1 MNRLRSR
8 DAFSDSFGQ
17 LLGWHLSHRARAPA
31 RTALAAACIIST
43 LPGPSRCSCRRIAA
57 APSTVTRYRHGERIR
72 TVSCT
77 SPQGNPRCLNPMAMA
92 VSSTVL
98 LLLVAVAPRPAS
110 SSADDCVCNFG
121 GDVPCRQA
129 FGNTLL
135 CFNYDAGTTDV
146 LSLFLPFCPSNSCLP
161 GALY

>member
-1 MNRLRSR
+1 MTVTTVI
-8 DAFSDSFGQ
+8 AGQ
-17 LLGWHLSHRARAPA
+17 VMHKNKR
-31 RTALAAACIIST
+31 RTNV
-43 LPGPSRCSCRRIAA
+43 PGPSRCSCRRIAA
-57 APSTVTRYRHGERIR
+57 APSTVTRYRHGER

-77 SPQGNPRCLNPMAMA
+77 SPQGNPRCFNPMTMA
-92 VSSTVL
+92 VSSAVL

-129 FGNTLL
+129 FANTLL

-146 LSLFLPFCPSNSCLP
+146 H
-161 GALY
+161 